1 MNSIYKMGL
10 TAVSA
15 ICCILLTACGDSE
28 LEYYDTKYG
37 GFRYGVG
44 SQMKIDEDADT
55 LGHEEAFKCK
65 YGTIIVGHDQGYYH
79 VTAKGFGESE
89 LDYYKEHGY
98 SDISSEELEFN
109 GMPVYRINA
118 TDSEGISYSY
128 NLIQYGN
135 GELLSVEA
143 ESKNDMKKLL
153 EQAEIILNSVECSDP
168 PLKTEP
174 ETVENEYF
182 SITAGADWYIRDFH
196 EEDSEKYKVAVAMNL
211 ADEYAET
218 LQKVVIEAFPDE
230 SDSKVLAQNYYEKK
244 KDSSMTP
251 SASLD
256 DTEIFGFDAQ
266 LVSFETDIDEGWN
279 LSVERY
285 YFENNGVCYCIGISA
300 LKDKAEQ
307 FHSDIQPILESI
319 KIR

>member
-15 ICCILLTACGDSE
+15 ICCTWFTACGDSE
-28 LEYYDTKYG
+28 LEYYDTGNG
-37 GFRYGVG
+37 GFRYRVG

-55 LGHEEAFKCK
+55 LSHEEAFKCK

-79 VTAKGFGESE
+79 VTAKGLGEESF
-89 LDYYKEHGY
+89 DYYKENGY

-109 GMPVYRINA
+109 GMPAYRINA

-128 NLIQYGN
+128 TLIQYGN

-143 ESKNDMKKLL
+143 ESDGKIEKLL
-153 EQAEIILNSVECSDP
+153 EQTDIILNSVECSDP

-182 SITAGADWYIRDFH
+182 SITAGADWYIRDYH
-196 EEDSEKYKVAVAMNL
+196 EEDDDRYCAAVGLNL
-211 ADEYAET
+211 ADKYADT
-218 LQKVVIEAFPDE
+218 LQKVALEAFPDE
-230 SDSKVLAQNYYEKK
+230 SDPKAFAQKKYEKCGQ
-244 KDSSMTP
+244 SSHI
-251 SASLD
+251 SSLSIE
-256 DTEIFGFDAQ
+256 DTEILGFEAQ
-266 LVSFETDIDEGWN
+266 LVSFEININKGYEYLDEF
-279 LSVERY
+279 Y
-285 YFENNGVCYCIGISA
+285 YFENNGVCYSLHIQSS
-300 LKDKAEQ
+300 KDNAEQ
-307 FHSDIQPILESI
+307 FYSDIQPILESI

>member
-1 MNSIYKMGL
+1 MNKSGL
-10 TAVSA
+10 FALSAV
-15 ICCILLTACGDSE
+15 CCILLTACGNSE
-28 LEYYDTKYG
+28 LEYYDTKNG

-44 SQMKIDEDADT
+44 SKMKIDEDADT
-55 LGHEEAFKCK
+55 LSHEAAYKCK

-79 VTAKGFGESE
+79 VTAKGFGESS
-89 LDYYKEHGY
+89 LNYYKENGY

-109 GMPVYRINA
+109 GMPAYRVNA

-143 ESKNDMKKLL
+143 ESDGKMEKLL

-196 EEDSEKYKVAVAMNL
+196 EEDSEDYRVAVAMNL

-218 LQKVVIEAFPDE
+218 IQKVTIKAFPDE
-230 SDSKVLAQNYYEKK
+230 SDSKVLAQNEYDQKEGR
-244 KDSSMTP
+244 STIC
-251 SASLD
+251 SLSIEED
-256 DTEIFGFDAQ
+256 AKMIGFHAQ
-266 LVSFETDIDEGWN
+266 LVSFETDIDEDYD
-279 LSVERY
+279 LLIDHY
-285 YFENNGVCYCIGISA
+285 YFENNGVCYCVEIRA
-300 LKDKAEQ
+300 LKDKSEQ
-307 FHSDIQPILESI
+307 FYSDIQPILGSI